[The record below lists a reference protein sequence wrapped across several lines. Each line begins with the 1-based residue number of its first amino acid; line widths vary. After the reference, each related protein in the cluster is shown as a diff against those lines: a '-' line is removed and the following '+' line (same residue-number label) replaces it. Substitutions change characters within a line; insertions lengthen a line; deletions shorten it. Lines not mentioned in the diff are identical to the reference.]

1 MKSNTHKIADAMA
14 CVSREVI
21 NQTINLKEELVDS
34 MKNETEYDKPYP
46 SAYRRETLSLSLNKP
61 ISQSDVE
68 GIIKYNNKLFR
79 GLGKKHDIAKDI
91 NAGA

>member
-34 MKNETEYDKPYP
+34 MKNETEYDKPCP
-46 SAYRRETLSLSLNKP
+46 STYRT
-61 ISQSDVE
+61 
-68 GIIKYNNKLFR
+68 
-79 GLGKKHDIAKDI
+79 
-91 NAGA
+91 

>member
-34 MKNETEYDKPYP
+34 MKNETEYDKPCP
-46 SAYRRETLSLSLNKP
+46 STYRTDTLSLSLDKP

-68 GIIKYNNKLFR
+68 GISIQLEFFALFSFF
-79 GLGKKHDIAKDI
+79 LFFFFFFSFFLF
-91 NAGA
+91 

>member
-34 MKNETEYDKPYP
+34 MKNETEYDKPCP
-46 SAYRRETLSLSLNKP
+46 STYRRDTLSLSLDNGGEK
-61 ISQSDVE
+61 
-68 GIIKYNNKLFR
+68 
-79 GLGKKHDIAKDI
+79 KKHTKCLYAH
-91 NAGA
+91 NF